1 MDAIRVVLADD
12 HPIVNAGIHILAE
25 ARHLAEDLAPDILLL
40 EMALTVELEPS
51 STQPARSGP
60 TRVFALRGYHN
71 QAYVFGLLASGSN
84 DELTQH
90 NALQMIAD
98 AIYAGQSGEIGGR
111 SQRIVAKWPT
121 ARLEAAQAAMP
132 DLTPREREVLA
143 QLSRGGS
150 DQTISQQLG
159 ISKRTVRYH
168 LQNIYSKLGI
178 KHRSEAIVWA
188 VRAGLGE

>member
-1 MDAIRVVLADD
+1 
-12 HPIVNAGIHILAE
+12 
-25 ARHLAEDLAPDILLL
+25 
-40 EMALTVELEPS
+40 LTQHVI
-51 STQPARSGP
+51 TAP
-60 TRVFALRGYHN
+60 TRVFVLRGYHN
-71 QAYVFGLLASGSN
+71 HAYVFGLLTTGSTG
-84 DELTQH
+84 ELTEH

-98 AIYAGQSGEIGGR
+98 AIRAGQSDEIGGR
-111 SQRIVAKWPT
+111 SHRIVAKLPT
-121 ARLEAAQAAMP
+121 RQLEGTQETMP

-143 QLSRGGS
+143 QLSLGGS
-150 DQTISQQLG
+150 DLAISQQLG